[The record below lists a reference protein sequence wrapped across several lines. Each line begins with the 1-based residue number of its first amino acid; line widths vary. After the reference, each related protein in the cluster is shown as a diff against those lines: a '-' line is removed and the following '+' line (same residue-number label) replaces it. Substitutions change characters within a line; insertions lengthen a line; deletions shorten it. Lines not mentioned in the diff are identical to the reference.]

1 MAEALEQAATQ
12 PADAAPPEPL
22 SRGTKLA
29 YGIGDMGAAIGTQ
42 VTGFYLLSFLLD
54 VALVPSLLVS
64 VIFLVSNL
72 WDAVTDPVIGN
83 LSDKTRTRW
92 GRRRPWLLFGA
103 VPFGLAFFLQWYVP
117 GVGEIGRF
125 VYFLV
130 MALLFKTMFTVVNV
144 PYTALT
150 PELARTYDER
160 TNLTS
165 YRFGFSVLSGVAAVV
180 LFPIIRDMDMFTG
193 AQAGTM
199 AAAGFLSV
207 FVALSSIITFT
218 FTRERPAELFDTDE
232 QPGIIDGLKI
242 AFGNRPF
249 LYVVGIYLLS
259 WLVVQFVQANLLLYM
274 RYWLEAEP
282 RFQTFILVL
291 QLTSFGFLFVWAQ
304 ISKRFNK
311 KQAYYIGVGVFIV
324 LAVWIFTIQPNPSN
338 LLLYSVAFVA
348 GTGVSM
354 ALLLPWSMLPDV
366 IEYDEIKTGL
376 RREGVYYGLFVF
388 IQKIGLSIALAVSPL
403 ILGLAGYV
411 TPDASGAFVQQPDSV
426 LLTLRVLVSLFP
438 MVLLL
443 LSVPLA
449 IAYPITRDM
458 FADMRAELAERDDT
472 VGV

>member
-1 MAEALEQAATQ
+1 MTQAVEPPQAASQ
-12 PADAAPPEPL
+12 AAGSFAPL

-29 YGIGDMGAAIGTQ
+29 YGIGDMGAAIGAQ

-64 VIFLVSNL
+64 SIFLFSNL
-72 WDAVTDPVIGN
+72 WDAVTDPIVGN
-83 LSDKTRTRW
+83 LSDKTRSRW

-103 VPFGLAFFLQWYVP
+103 VPFALAFLFQWYVP
-117 GVGEIGRF
+117 GFGETGKFI
-125 VYFLV
+125 YFFIV
-130 MALLFKTMFTVVNV
+130 ALLFKTMFTVVNV

-165 YRFGFSVLSGVAAVV
+165 YRFGFSVLTGVAAVV
-180 LFPIIRDMDMFTG
+180 LFPIIRDLELFGGPRADTF
-193 AQAGTM
+193 
-199 AAAGFLSV
+199 AAAAFLSI
-207 FVALSSIITFT
+207 FVAASSIITFA
-218 FTRERPAELFDTDE
+218 FTRERPADLFDTEE
-232 QPGIIDGLKI
+232 QPGVLAGLKI
-242 AFGNRPF
+242 ALQNRPF
-249 LYVVGIYLLS
+249 LYVIGIYLLS
-259 WLVVQFVQANLLLYM
+259 WSVVQFVQANLLLYM
-274 RYWLEAEP
+274 RYWLEAED
-282 RFQTFILVL
+282 RFQIFILVL

-304 ISKRFNK
+304 VSALLNK
-311 KQAYYIGVGVFIV
+311 KQAYYIGVGVFILV
-324 LAVWIFTIQPNPSN
+324 GMSIYFLPQNPSN
-338 LLLYSVAFVA
+338 TVLYGVAFAA
-348 GTGVSM
+348 GMGVSM

-388 IQKIGLSIALAVSPL
+388 AQKIGLSIALAVSPL

-411 TPDASGAFVQQPDSV
+411 TPDASGVFPEQPESV
-426 LLTLRVLVSLFP
+426 LLTLRLLVSLVP
-438 MVLLL
+438 IVLLT

-458 FADMRAELAERDDT
+458 FKDMRAELSDRDDT